1 MTNIPKDNISD
12 YSKMFVRCFD
22 GNIIQIK
29 RENFL
34 NDKDFYR
41 YLWNIK
47 FNEEISKPDKSFNN
61 SLISYIKGINFF
73 I

>member
-1 MTNIPKDNISD
+1 
-12 YSKMFVRCFD
+12 MFVRCFN

-29 RENFL
+29 RETFL

-47 FNEEISKPDKSFNN
+47 FNKEISKPAQSFNN